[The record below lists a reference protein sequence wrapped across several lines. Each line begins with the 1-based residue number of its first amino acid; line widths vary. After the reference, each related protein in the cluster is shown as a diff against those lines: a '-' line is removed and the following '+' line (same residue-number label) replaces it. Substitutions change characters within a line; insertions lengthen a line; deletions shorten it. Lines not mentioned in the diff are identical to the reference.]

1 MKRFLR
7 LLKPNSS
14 YKGSTLI
21 EMVVSFT
28 LLAIFVSTAAL
39 IISNVTTLYYHV
51 RGESYA
57 RQVGDIV
64 TQKISSQIEGS
75 KYSEINADLNC
86 CIFKESELSAQ
97 DSKHE
102 KISGNSIAF
111 YDRTDTRIRIFA
123 DEDEG
128 IVKIYYYPIVDETNS
143 ANNRKGTYWTFDKK
157 VYNGYKITR
166 LDFAAANST
175 LNETL
180 ASQYK
185 ISDVDKNQYP
195 SNIMVVYM
203 TLKSEK
209 YGEYNICRFIELY
222 NYPEDVDSIAEKAS
236 EN

>member
-1 MKRFLR
+1 
-7 LLKPNSS
+7 
-14 YKGSTLI
+14 
-21 EMVVSFT
+21 MVVSFT

-128 IVKIYYYPIVDETNS
+128 IVKIFYYPIVDETNS
-143 ANNRKGTYWTFDKK
+143 ANNREGTYWTFDKK
-157 VYNGYKITR
+157 VYNGYRITR
-166 LDFAAANST
+166 LDFAPANT
-175 LNETL
+175 ALNESL
-180 ASQYK
+180 ASQYN
-185 ISDVDKNQYP
+185 ITDVDKDQYP
-195 SNIMVVYM
+195 TNVIVVYM

-209 YGEYNICRFIELY
+209 YGEYNICRFVKLY
-222 NYPEDVDSIAEKAS
+222 NYPEDSDCIVVKDK
-236 EN
+236 ENP